1 MVSPKEYTEEEVNQ
15 MLANQELKL
24 RITGVE
30 NILNG
35 LNTSIVKHMHD
46 EEREMETLMGA
57 IEQSSD
63 DRRKAESEIAKK
75 ADERH
80 EAYHRMFV
88 KRKDLY
94 IAVGLLIAGFSAA
107 AALIAYDS
115 AQRTTKAQESSKEYI
130 IDQVGKII
138 DEKMK

>member
-1 MVSPKEYTEEEVNQ
+1 MSPKEYSEEQVNQ
-15 MLANQELKL
+15 MLANQEVKS
-24 RITGVE
+24 RIDGVE
-30 NILNG
+30 KVLHG
-35 LNTSIVKHMHD
+35 LKDTMIKHMHD
-46 EEREMETLMGA
+46 EEREMSTLMRL
-57 IEQSSD
+57 IEHSGD
-63 DRRKAESEIAKK
+63 ERRKVESEIMKK
-75 ADERH
+75 VDERH
-80 EAYHRMFV
+80 ETYHRLFV

-94 IAVGLLIAGFSAA
+94 IAVALLIAGFSAA